1 MRLFEALLNFNER
14 WLRGDK
20 DAKFDRAEHADN
32 LPITALTCIDE
43 RLNPLLPAA
52 LGLEVSDLILLRTP
66 GNIVGSPLG
75 ETARA
80 IALASAIKGAH
91 EIAVIGHTDCAVAR
105 ATVLKLTDALA
116 SAGLARDRLPDDLTE
131 FFGLFASERQNVM
144 RSVELLRQSAIIGP
158 KIPVHGLLIDV
169 RTGKVEWLVNGYL
182 TETAGV
188 GPGSSE
194 LKVQAAIGD
203 KELVEARVR
212 IPSLS
217 LGDMKFPE
225 LKIGEVTVAASMQ
238 QSPSHTQPQEKSA
251 ASARESER
259 QTEPQQVEWLDILRE
274 IASQA
279 VRVHIIGND
288 KKPYGPVPIAK
299 LLEWVVEKRVGPDTP
314 AQIEGTTAWQ
324 PLALLV
330 HTIKQAQLR
339 RPPTIPSGK
348 AGFRFFRPGKKP

>member
-1 MRLFEALLNFNER
+1 MRLFEALLNFNEH

-20 DAKFDRAEHADN
+20 EARFERAEHADN
-32 LPITALTCIDE
+32 LPIVALTCIDQ
-43 RLNPLLPAA
+43 RLNSLLPGA
-52 LGLEVSDLILLRTP
+52 LGLEASDLILLRTP
-66 GNIVGSPLG
+66 GNIVGSPMG

-80 IALASAIKGAH
+80 IALACAYKGGH
-91 EIAVIGHTDCAVAR
+91 EIAVIGHTDCAVAQT
-105 ATVLKLTDALA
+105 TVLKLTDELA

-144 RSVELLRQSAIIGP
+144 KAVELLRQSAVIGP
-158 KIPVHGLLIDV
+158 NTPVHGLLIDV
-169 RTGKVEWLVNGYL
+169 RTGKVEWLVNGYQ

-203 KELVEARVR
+203 RELVEARVR

-217 LGDMKFPE
+217 LGDIKFPE

-238 QSPSHTQPQEKSA
+238 QSSSHAQPQVKPSA
-251 ASARESER
+251 SGRESER
-259 QTEPQQVEWLDILRE
+259 QTEPQHAEWMDILRE

-299 LLEWVVEKRVGPDTP
+299 LLEWVVEKRVGGDTP
-314 AQIEGTTAWQ
+314 AQVEGTTAWQ
-324 PLALLV
+324 PLSLLV
-330 HTIKQAQLR
+330 RTIKQAQMR
-339 RPPTIPSGK
+339 RPPTIPNAKG
-348 AGFRFFRPGKKP
+348 GFRFFRSGKKP

>member
-20 DAKFDRAEHADN
+20 EARFERAEHADN
-32 LPITALTCIDE
+32 LPIVALTCVDE
-43 RLNPLLPAA
+43 RLNSLLPSAV
-52 LGLEVSDLILLRTP
+52 GLEAADLILLRTP

-80 IALASAIKGAH
+80 IALACAYKGGH

-105 ATVLKLTDALA
+105 TTVLKLTDALA

-131 FFGLFASERQNVM
+131 FFGLFASERQNVLKA
-144 RSVELLRQSAIIGP
+144 VEVLRQSAVIGP
-158 KIPVHGLLIDV
+158 KMPVHGLLIDV
-169 RTGKVEWLVNGYL
+169 RTGRVEWLVNGYQA
-182 TETAGV
+182 ETAGV

-203 KELVEARVR
+203 RELVEARVQ

-217 LGDMKFPE
+217 LGEIKLPE

-238 QSPSHTQPQEKSA
+238 QSSSHAQPQAKPA
-251 ASARESER
+251 ASGRDAER
-259 QTEPQQVEWLDILRE
+259 QTEPEHMEWLDILRE

-299 LLEWVVEKRVGPDTP
+299 LLEWVIEKRVGADTP

-324 PLALLV
+324 PLSLLV
-330 HTIKQAQLR
+330 RTIKQAHLR
-339 RPPTIPSGK
+339 SPPPIPSTK
-348 AGFRFFRPGKKP
+348 AGFRFFRPGKKR

>member
-14 WLRGDK
+14 WVHGDR
-20 DAKFDRAEHADN
+20 DVRFERAEHTGN
-32 LPITALTCIDE
+32 LPIVALTCIDE
-43 RLNPLLPAA
+43 RLNPLLPGA
-52 LGLEVSDLILLRTP
+52 LGLESSDLILLRTP
-66 GNIVGSPLG
+66 GNIVGSPIG

-80 IALASAIKGAH
+80 IALACAAKGGH

-105 ATVLKLTDALA
+105 TTVLRLTDALA

-158 KIPVHGLLIDV
+158 KIPVHGLLIDI
-169 RTGKVEWLVNGYL
+169 RTGKVEWLVNGYQ

-217 LGDMKFPE
+217 LGDIKFPE
-225 LKIGEVTVAASMQ
+225 LKIGDVTVAASMQ
-238 QSPSHTQPQEKSA
+238 QSPSHAQPQVKPA
-251 ASARESER
+251 ASGRESER
-259 QTEPQQVEWLDILRE
+259 QTEPQHMEWLDILKE
-274 IASQA
+274 LASQA

-324 PLALLV
+324 PLSLLV

-339 RPPTIPSGK
+339 RPPTIPSAK
-348 AGFRFFRPGKKP
+348 TGFRFFRPGKKP